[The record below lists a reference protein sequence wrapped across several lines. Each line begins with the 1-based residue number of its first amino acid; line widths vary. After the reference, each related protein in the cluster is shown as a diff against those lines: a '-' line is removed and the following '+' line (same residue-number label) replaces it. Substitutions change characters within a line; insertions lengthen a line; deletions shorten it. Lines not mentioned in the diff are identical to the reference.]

1 MDASLFVFLILA
13 GLTVIG
19 ALGTVLMRNI
29 VHSALFLI
37 ISLVSVAGIFVMLNA
52 DFLFAVQILIYVGA
66 VATLI
71 LFGIMLTRG
80 VRGEQPQNNNQVI
93 PAAIMA
99 VILFGAVLVPVIMN
113 TVWPASDTPAP
124 QTTTALLGQELMQTY
139 ALPFEIVGV
148 VLLVAMI
155 GAIIVAREQPRG

>member
-13 GLTVIG
+13 GLTLIG

-37 ISLVSVAGIFVMLNA
+37 VAFVSVAGIYVLLNA

-80 VRGEQPQNNNQVI
+80 VRGDQPQNNNQVLT
-93 PAAIMA
+93 AAIMA
-99 VILFGAVLVPVIMN
+99 LLLFSAVLVPVILN
-113 TVWPASDTPAP
+113 TVWPARTEAAP

-139 ALPFEIVGV
+139 ALPFEVVGL
-148 VLLVAMI
+148 VLLVALV
-155 GAIIVAREQPRG
+155 GAIIVARDNKS